1 MSTASA
7 LDPPRY
13 PGDLA
18 MWLFIL
24 AELLVFGVFFLA
36 YAFARQHHL
45 ALFEQGQAGLNPL
58 TGVVHTVALLSGG
71 YAVVRAVAAIRR
83 GQSQR
88 CARWMWGAV
97 ACGAVFAS
105 VKLAELGAV
114 FAAGISLSTDLFYMF
129 YLSLSGFHFLHV
141 LLGMVMLGYV
151 ALKAGRGGYDAR
163 AHDGVETV
171 ASYWPM
177 VDLVWVV
184 LFPLLYLLR

>member
-1 MSTASA
+1 MSATAVPDRS
-7 LDPPRY
+7 RY

-36 YAFARQHHL
+36 YAFARQHHSD
-45 ALFEQGQAGLNPL
+45 LFARGQAGLNSA
-58 TGVVHTVALLSGG
+58 TGVLHTVALLSGG
-71 YAVVRAVAAIRR
+71 YAVVRAVEAVRR
-83 GQSQR
+83 GQGRR
-88 CARWMWGAV
+88 CAAWLWGGFG
-97 ACGAVFAS
+97 CGMVFAT

-114 FAAGISLSTDLFYMF
+114 FGAGISLSTDLFYMF

-141 LLGMVMLGYV
+141 LLGMVILGFV
-151 ALKAGRGGYDAR
+151 AIKAGRGGYSAVD
-163 AHDGVETV
+163 HDGVETA
-171 ASYWPM
+171 ASYWHM